1 MTRLNTR
8 RAALLAAAFTSA
20 MVLGAAAPAQTG
32 APAPGAAPS
41 GRPPAEPWWVEKTEG
56 GVYHAPMRP
65 LWKLADLKKLHPGQ
79 SNWQQ
84 QIIKDPEQ
92 DATYNSAAPG
102 SSFGPRIHPDTPTVF
117 VVVAGEV
124 HFTIEGQ
131 SEVTATRG
139 SIVNIMKTT
148 VFSYATAGT
157 QTALWV
163 EVNPTN
169 YKTLYPA
176 SGPQPKPLVGGQ
188 IVKVAFGHKPEPYT
202 APNQPHW
209 NLFDGIASCEKMGVK
224 VRDDHLFASPLL
236 GYVNPADNKCNTGR
250 GNVGNA
256 PLPGTP
262 APAGPAF
269 NAHSIFGHMHAGPA
283 EWWIVQVGKI
293 SGKFENQGEFHA
305 EEGDVLYAAPMS
317 WHQMA
322 AEAASGP
329 SVRLAMGGYELIN
342 MNNTA
347 TGKGE

>member
-65 LWKLADLKKLHPGQ
+65 LWKLADLKKLHPGK

-236 GYVNPADNKCNTGR
+236 GYVNLADNKCNTGR
-250 GNVGNA
+250 GR
-256 PLPGTP
+256 P
-262 APAGPAF
+262 APP
-269 NAHSIFGHMHAGPA
+269 SMRIRS
-283 EWWIVQVGKI
+283 
-293 SGKFENQGEFHA
+293 SGTCMPGRPNGGSSRSA
-305 EEGDVLYAAPMS
+305 RS
-317 WHQMA
+317 
-322 AEAASGP
+322 AASSRIKASSMP
-329 SVRLAMGGYELIN
+329 RKAMCSMLRPCRGTRWRRKPRRARRCGWRWAA
-342 MNNTA
+342 MS
-347 TGKGE
+347 